1 MKMNISFSGTSRL
14 NKGKVPDSVLFIVRR
29 LGEAGFLSFLVG
41 GCVRDLICQKTGK
54 DWDIVTDARPE
65 QIKKVFCDYRVLL
78 IGRSFQTITLIMNSK
93 VYHVSTIRCMNRC
106 IKENK
111 GKHLLTE
118 KEKYHLLNKDLLC
131 RDFTIN
137 SLAWNPDKD
146 ILLDPAGGLEDLK
159 RKIISS
165 LKPDLRFREDPLRM
179 IRAVRFACQLN
190 FVINWQTRESIV
202 KQALSINGAS
212 SERIREELCLIF
224 EAPEAERG
232 IALLRQYGLEQHIFS
247 LDKTKKEMRDD
258 RKREQISS
266 MEFNEFGADLAT
278 RLALW
283 GILYY
288 GNCRRA
294 QIFYLPLIYHL
305 RFNKRV
311 IKKIRVLLSREWIT
325 MDYSTGESI
334 RFILSEL
341 GRENSR
347 DMFYLKKIL
356 LSQEGN
362 NDTINRLKREEELL
376 QDELRKDLPILLE
389 DLAIKGEDLIRMG
402 IPEGKRIGEILRLL
416 LNRVLIS
423 PESNNR
429 GYLFSIV
436 EDMERDSA

>member
-1 MKMNISFSGTSRL
+1 MNIYFTGTSRL
-14 NKGKVPDSVLFIVRR
+14 NKSKIPDFVSFIVRR
-29 LGEAGFLSFLVG
+29 LEGAGFLSFLIG
-41 GCVRDLICQKTGK
+41 GCVRDIICQKTGK
-54 DWDIVTDARPE
+54 DWDIVTDASPE
-65 QIKKVFCDYRVLL
+65 QIQKVFCDYRALL
-78 IGRSFQTITLIMNSK
+78 IGRSFQTITLIMNSQ
-93 VYHVSTIRCMNRC
+93 VYHVSTIRCMEKNR
-106 IKENK
+106 

-118 KEKYHLLNKDLLC
+118 KERYHLLIKDLLC

-159 RKIISS
+159 RKVIRSS
-165 LKPDLRFREDPLRM
+165 KPALRFREDPLRI
-179 IRAVRFACQLN
+179 IRTVRFACQLN
-190 FVINWQTRESIV
+190 FTINSQTRESIT
-202 KQALSINGAS
+202 KQALLINQVS
-212 SERIREELCLIF
+212 PERIREELCLIF

-232 IALLRQYGLEQHIFS
+232 IALLRQYGLEQHILS
-247 LDKTKKEMRDD
+247 LDKVKKDMWDG
-258 RKREQISS
+258 RKREQISY
-266 MEFNEFGADLAT
+266 MGLNEFRTDLAT
-278 RLALW
+278 QLALW
-283 GILYY
+283 GRLFF
-288 GNCRRA
+288 GSCRRA

-305 RFNKRV
+305 RFNKGV
-311 IKKIRVLLSREWIT
+311 VKKVKALISREWNT
-325 MDYSTGESI
+325 MDYSTGENI
-334 RFILSEL
+334 RLLLSEL
-341 GRENSR
+341 GRENVR